1 MISILFDTH
10 AHYDDSKFDDDRDE
24 VIMKAY
30 HSGVGLIINAAS
42 DVETARTSINLA
54 KKYDFIYAAVG
65 VHPHEAESFDEKTA
79 EIIEKLASEE
89 KVVAIGEIGLDY
101 YYDNSPRDL
110 QKACFARQ
118 INIARNMNMPVIIH
132 DRDAHEDALNIIK
145 SENAKEVGGVM
156 HCFSGSVEM
165 AKELLK
171 NNFYISVGGT
181 LTFKNARKAVEV
193 VKYIPLE
200 RLLIETDCPYLAP
213 EPFRGKRNDSSY
225 IKYVAQKVAEIKD
238 ISYEAVVEQTMKN
251 GCALFGINLPKGD

>member
-1 MISILFDTH
+1 MMNILFDTH

-24 VIMKAY
+24 VIMNAY
-30 HSGVGLIINAAS
+30 RSGVGLIINAAS
-42 DVETARTSINLA
+42 DVETARFSINLA
-54 KKYDFIYAAVG
+54 KTYDFIYAAVG

-101 YYDNSPRDL
+101 YYDNSPREL
-110 QKACFARQ
+110 QKKCFARQ
-118 INIARNMNMPVIIH
+118 INIARDVKMPVIIH
-132 DRDAHEDALNIIK
+132 DRDAHEDTLNIIK
-145 SENAKEVGGVM
+145 RENAKEVGGVM

-165 AKELLK
+165 ANELLK

-181 LTFKNARKAVEV
+181 LTFKNARRAVEV
-193 VKYIPLE
+193 VKHIPLE

-213 EPFRGKRNDSSY
+213 EPFRGRRNDSSY

-238 ISYEAVVEQTMKN
+238 ISYESVVDQTMKN
-251 GCALFGINLPKGD
+251 GCALFGINL